1 MAGDFCFRIASLAV
15 LLLVLGSAAAGRKGR
30 CEVCKNF
37 VKAFEEVSSKW
48 EKKKDF
54 LEQLAPY
61 L

>member
-48 EKKKDF
+48 EKNKIF
-54 LEQLAPY
+54 SSN
-61 L
+61 